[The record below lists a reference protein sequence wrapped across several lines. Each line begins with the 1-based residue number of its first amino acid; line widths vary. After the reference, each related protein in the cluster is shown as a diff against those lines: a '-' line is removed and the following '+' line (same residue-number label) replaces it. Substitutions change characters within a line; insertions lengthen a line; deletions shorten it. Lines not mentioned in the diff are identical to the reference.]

1 MFWSSVE
8 NIVEKLVSFDSDQK
22 VQKPEKSGNYDENNQ
37 GRHFNIQ
44 QYVLMF
50 QIKNWVLQQKLIT
63 IN

>member
-37 GRHFNIQ
+37 GRHLYVQYIQ
-44 QYVLMF
+44 
-50 QIKNWVLQQKLIT
+50 
-63 IN
+63 